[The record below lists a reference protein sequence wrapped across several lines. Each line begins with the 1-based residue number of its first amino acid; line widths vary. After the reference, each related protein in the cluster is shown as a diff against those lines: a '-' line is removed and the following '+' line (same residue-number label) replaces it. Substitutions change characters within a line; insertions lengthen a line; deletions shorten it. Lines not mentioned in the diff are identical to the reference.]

1 MHPWV
6 ILLLVLAW
14 PVSGA
19 AAFIYDWTRKWD
31 LTLDE
36 AVLLPLAAIGGPLMA
51 LAILIERSSWDGVL
65 IRRKPE

>member
-19 AAFIYDWTRKWD
+19 VAFIYDWTRKWD

-36 AVLLPLAAIGGPLMA
+36 VALLPLAAIGGPLMA